1 MAQGPATRLTTRH
14 RLDGA
19 DKAKVPALPA
29 PERELR
35 ADAQRN
41 LARILEA
48 AREVFAEEGID
59 ARVTEIAARA
69 GVGVGTIFRRFPNK
83 DELIVALLE
92 QRGRQLGESADAALA
107 GDDPG
112 LAFRRLIEQGV
123 EMQIMDRGLCD
134 AIGTDLLARDELRA
148 QFDLVHAKLD
158 AVLRRAQEAGAVRAD
173 ATAEDLLFV
182 VHGVAHAGL
191 MLEDTAPGAWRRHL
205 GLALDGLRPE
215 AATPLPRK
223 PLTRRQFQAARC
235 GG

>member
-1 MAQGPATRLTTRH
+1 MVAVT
-14 RLDGA
+14 
-19 DKAKVPALPA
+19 
-29 PERELR
+29 RELR

-48 AREVFAEEGID
+48 AREVFADEGID
-59 ARVTEIAARA
+59 ATIVEIAARA

-92 QRGRQLGESADAALA
+92 HRGTQMLEAVDAALA
-107 GDDPG
+107 SDDAG
-112 LAFRRLIEQGV
+112 LAFRRLIEEGV
-123 EMQIMDRGLCD
+123 ATQISDRGLCD
-134 AIGTDLLARDELRA
+134 AIGTDLLAREELRS
-148 QFDLVHAKLD
+148 QFDLLHTKLA
-158 AVLRRAQEAGAVRAD
+158 AVLQKAQEAGAVRPD

-223 PLTRRQFQAARC
+223 PITRRQFQAARC

>member
-1 MAQGPATRLTTRH
+1 MVTAT
-14 RLDGA
+14 
-19 DKAKVPALPA
+19 
-29 PERELR
+29 RELR
-35 ADAQRN
+35 VDAQRN

-59 ARVTEIAARA
+59 APIVEIAARA

-92 QRGRQLGESADAALA
+92 QRGTQLLEAADAALA
-107 GDDPG
+107 SDDPG
-112 LAFRRLIEQGV
+112 LAFRRLVEEGV
-123 EMQIMDRGLCD
+123 ASQISDRGLCD
-134 AIGTDLLARDELRA
+134 AIGTDLLAREEVRS
-148 QFDLVHAKLD
+148 QFDLVHSKLA
-158 AVLRRAQEAGAVRAD
+158 AVLRKAQEAGAVRLD

-191 MLEDTAPGAWRRHL
+191 LLEDTAPGAWRRHL

-223 PLTRRQFQAARC
+223 PITRRQFQAARC